1 MMFVIATKTEKWNKA
16 LKEIQTVLHYV
27 SGKKFYYRSF
37 YKKYINTSHCYLLGK
52 LQKQNSI
59 LSDTISFAGGCYYLS
74 STANPFLYS
83 LLSKRFRR
91 GFHDV
96 LRYAFGRFFDPSIG
110 HTQSTGAKNQGG
122 PTQSAPGVPA
132 LSRRRGSHQKIPL
145 QMVPL
150 HLTHRI
156 RSKLTSES
164 SEYNI

>member
-1 MMFVIATKTEKWNKA
+1 MLYLVGI
-16 LKEIQTVLHYV
+16 LH
-27 SGKKFYYRSF
+27 K
-37 YKKYINTSHCYLLGK
+37 
-52 LQKQNSI
+52 NSI
-59 LSDTISFAGGCYYLS
+59 LLFFAGGCYYLS

-110 HTQSTGAKNQGG
+110 HTQSTGGKNQGG
-122 PTQSAPGVPA
+122 PSQTAPGPA
-132 LSRRRGSHQKIPL
+132 LSRRRGSHQKVPL

-156 RSKLTSES
+156 RSKFIKSKKL
-164 SEYNI
+164 I

>member
-1 MMFVIATKTEKWNKA
+1 M
-16 LKEIQTVLHYV
+16 
-27 SGKKFYYRSF
+27 
-37 YKKYINTSHCYLLGK
+37 
-52 LQKQNSI
+52 
-59 LSDTISFAGGCYYLS
+59 S

-122 PTQSAPGVPA
+122 PTQSAPVPA

-156 RSKLTSES
+156 RSKLDIVNFAIYSEQNS
-164 SEYNI
+164 APILRIYLSYYI

>member
-1 MMFVIATKTEKWNKA
+1 MFLVRSSTTEVFTKNILSHRYITE
-16 LKEIQTVLHYV
+16 
-27 SGKKFYYRSF
+27 KKFY
-37 YKKYINTSHCYLLGK
+37 
-52 LQKQNSI
+52 
-59 LSDTISFAGGCYYLS
+59 TISFAGGCYYLS

-110 HTQSTGAKNQGG
+110 HTQSTGGKNQGG
-122 PTQSAPGVPA
+122 PSQTAPGPA
-132 LSRRRGSHQKIPL
+132 LSRRRGSHQKVPL

-156 RSKLTSES
+156 RSKLTSV
-164 SEYNI
+164 